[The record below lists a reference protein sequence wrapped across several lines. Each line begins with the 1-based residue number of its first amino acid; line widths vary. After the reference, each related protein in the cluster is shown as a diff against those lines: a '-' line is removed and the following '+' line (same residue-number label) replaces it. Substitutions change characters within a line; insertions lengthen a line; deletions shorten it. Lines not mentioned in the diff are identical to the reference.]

1 MTDGLVEA
9 VARALYACDEHEN
22 SPVWRQ
28 LSAQI
33 VSEYK
38 AEAQAA
44 LAAIKTSGFA
54 VVPVGRPRCE
64 LASGNTIDE
73 IRANLSRELHATGDC
88 VLVWMNEGDLI
99 QIGFDAM
106 IAAAGDKP

>member
-9 VARALYACDEHEN
+9 FRNAVEVAICETE
-22 SPVWRQ
+22 
-28 LSAQI
+28 
-33 VSEYK
+33 SEYIIEPEL
-38 AEAQAA
+38 ALTILRAQ
-44 LAAIKTSGFA
+44 GFA

-106 IAAAGDKP
+106 IAAGDKP